1 MVFHKKPTFHKKK
14 KKHGSH
20 RPGQGDEVIRV
31 RMPRDREVLG
41 ILEQR
46 LGGSRNKVR
55 CFDGKS
61 RICRIP
67 GKLKRRLWVRDNDI
81 VLVEPWEFGGDEKG
95 DIIFKYKQ
103 VQVNV
108 LKKKGLL
115 NNLDST
121 EEF

>member
-1 MVFHKKPTFHKKK
+1 MAYFNNNKKGKANEDD
-14 KKHGSH
+14 
-20 RPGQGDEVIRV
+20 QVVRV
-31 RMPRDREVLG
+31 RIPRNDEVLG

-46 LGGSRNKVR
+46 LGGSRNRVR

-81 VLVEPWEFGGDEKG
+81 VLVKPWEFGGDEKG
-95 DIIFKYKQ
+95 DVIFKYRPIQ
-103 VQVNV
+103 VDI

-115 NNLDST
+115 ESLNDNN
-121 EEF
+121 EF